1 VPDTELARV
10 LREKRRVRQEHLG
23 WATRAARVSASRT
36 RPRGRA
42 PVVGE
47 ETPTLRRVSPDPY
60 QYVPPRGHE
69 PPPVRAGW
77 VSRESVLRR
86 LTGNPEVPV
95 ALVVAPA
102 GYGKTSVLTEWA
114 ERDGRPFAWIAIEEA
129 DNDPGRLLGSIAGA
143 LHDLEPI
150 GPDVFGALSASHP
163 RFSSAALA
171 RLGEYLR
178 GRVHDFVLV
187 LDDLH
192 LLHDPGSWAVLTA
205 VAEHLRPGSQMALG
219 SRCDPPL
226 HLGRLRAEGKLL
238 ELRAPDLAM
247 SEAESAQLFAEAGLT
262 LDDAEVHT
270 LVDRTEGWPVGLY
283 LASLALRDQA
293 DVGRAVTNF
302 AGDDRIVTD
311 YVGEELLSQLSPA
324 RIRFLMRTSVL
335 DRLSGP
341 LCDAVLERSG
351 SSSELRAMSRANLLL
366 IPLDRT
372 DEWYRYHT
380 LLVDTLRDELHRLE
394 PERAAELHRRASA
407 WYADHGDPDRAI
419 GHALA
424 AEDMRRAGDLIW
436 ANVPLYNTRGRLAT
450 IQRWL
455 ERVPHEEIVRYAPLS
470 LTAAYCGLNTG
481 DADLVARWT
490 SVAAETIERTGADDD
505 GASLR
510 AAVAILRAALAREG
524 IAQMGE
530 DAARAYEL
538 ESDESPWRAL
548 CCFLDGVAQHLAGD
562 HEGARRRLEEGASR
576 SALANVPQ
584 MHALC
589 LAQLAVLDRD
599 DTDGRDAGSQAV
611 HAKSQ
616 AVHSGLSDYPTMAL
630 VFAAAADH
638 HAQRGQVEE
647 AASEMSDAL
656 RLLAMLG
663 DDYAPWY
670 HVEVRAVLARAA
682 LRLSDVPA
690 ARHLLGEAERYL
702 RLTPDAV
709 VLKQLLDEAKA
720 QAEAVLESSV
730 IGPSLLTTA
739 ELRVL
744 QLLPT
749 HLSFREIAG
758 ELYVSTNTVKTQA
771 HAAYRKLDASSRSEA
786 VDRGRV
792 LGLLDEPGG

>member
-1 VPDTELARV
+1 M
-10 LREKRRVRQEHLG
+10 G
-23 WATRAARVSASRT
+23 
-36 RPRGRA
+36 
-42 PVVGE
+42 
-47 ETPTLRRVSPDPY
+47 SP
-60 QYVPPRGHE
+60 Q
-69 PPPVRAGW
+69 
-77 VSRESVLRR
+77 
-86 LTGNPEVPV
+86 VPV

-102 GYGKTSVLTEWA
+102 GYGKTSLLTEWA
-114 ERDGRPFAWIAIEEA
+114 ERDERPFAWIAIEEA

-150 GPDVFGALSASHP
+150 GPDVFGALSAPHP

-171 RLGEYLR
+171 RLGQYLS

-192 LLHDPGSWAVLTA
+192 LLHESDSLDVLNA
-205 VAEHLRPGSQMALG
+205 VAEHLRPGAQVALG
-219 SRCDPPL
+219 SRGDPPL
-226 HLGRLRAEGKLL
+226 HLGRLRAQGKLL
-238 ELRAPDLAM
+238 ELRSPDLAM
-247 SEAESAQLFAEAGLT
+247 RESEAAQLFAEAGLT

-270 LVDRTEGWPVGLY
+270 LVNRTEGWPVGLY
-283 LASLALRDQA
+283 LASLALRDQT
-293 DVGRAVTNF
+293 DVGRAVANF

-311 YVGEELLSQLSPA
+311 YVRDELLSALSPA
-324 RIRFLMRTSVL
+324 QIRFLMRTSVL

-351 SSSELRAMSRANLLL
+351 SSTELREMSRANLLL

-380 LLVDTLRDELHRLE
+380 LLLDTLRDELHRRE
-394 PERAAELHRRASA
+394 PEREAELHRRASA
-407 WYADHGDPDRAI
+407 WYADHDDPDRAI
-419 GHALA
+419 GHALRA
-424 AEDMRRAGDLIW
+424 QDVRRAGDLMW
-436 ANVPLYNTRGRLAT
+436 ASVPLYNTRGRLAT

-455 ERVPHEEIVRYAPLS
+455 ERVPQEEVAGYAPLA
-470 LTAAYCGLNTG
+470 LTAAFCRLNTG
-481 DADLVARWT
+481 EGDLVAQWT
-490 SVAAETIERTGADDD
+490 EVAARAIERDGTDDSTT
-505 GASLR
+505 SLR
-510 AAVAILRAALAREG
+510 SAVAILRAALARDG
-524 IAQMGE
+524 IARMGD

-538 ESDESPWRAL
+538 ESDNSPWRTL

-562 HEGARRRLEEGASR
+562 RDGARRRLEEGASR
-576 SALANVPQ
+576 AALANVPQ

-589 LAQLAVLDRD
+589 LAQLAVLARD
-599 DTDGRDAGSQAV
+599 DPDGRDGGSQAV

-616 AVHSGLSDYPTMAL
+616 AEHSGLSDYPTMAL

-638 HAQRGQVEE
+638 HALRGQVEE
-647 AASEMSDAL
+647 AATEMSQAL
-656 RLLAMLG
+656 GLLAMLG
-663 DDYAPWY
+663 EDYAPWY
-670 HVEVRAVLARAA
+670 HVEVRALLARVA

-690 ARHLLGEAERYL
+690 ARDLLGQAERYL

-709 VLKQLLDEAKA
+709 VLKELLEEATA

-730 IGPSLLTTA
+730 IAPSSLTTA

-786 VDRGRV
+786 VERGRV
-792 LGLLDEPGG
+792 LGLLDEHGG

>member
-1 VPDTELARV
+1 M
-10 LREKRRVRQEHLG
+10 
-23 WATRAARVSASRT
+23 
-36 RPRGRA
+36 A
-42 PVVGE
+42 PVKGE
-47 ETPTLRRVSPDPY
+47 KTPTLQRISPDPY
-60 QYVPPRGHE
+60 QYVPPRGHQ

-86 LTGNPEVPV
+86 LTGSPQVPV

-114 ERDGRPFAWIAIEEA
+114 ERDQRPFAWIAIEEA
-129 DNDPGRLLGSIAGA
+129 DNDPGRLLGSIASA

-150 GPDVFGALSASHP
+150 GPDVFGALSAPHP

-171 RLGEYLR
+171 RLGQYLG

-192 LLHDPGSWAVLTA
+192 LLHDSDSLDVLSA
-205 VAEHLRPGSQMALG
+205 VAEHLRPGAQMALG
-219 SRCDPPL
+219 SRGDPSL
-226 HLGRLRAEGKLL
+226 HLGRLRAQGKLL

-247 SEAESAQLFAEAGLT
+247 AEAEAAQLFDQAGLT

-270 LVDRTEGWPVGLY
+270 LVDHTEGWPVGLY

-293 DVGRAVTNF
+293 NVGPAVASF

-311 YVGEELLSQLSPA
+311 YVREELLSQLSPA
-324 RIRFLMRTSVL
+324 RIQFLMRTSVL

-341 LCDAVLERSG
+341 LCDAVLEQSG
-351 SSSELRAMSRANLLL
+351 SSGELREMSRANLLL
-366 IPLDRT
+366 VPLDRT

-380 LLVDTLRDELHRLE
+380 LLLDTLRDELHRRE
-394 PERAAELHRRASA
+394 PEREVELHRRASA
-407 WYADHGDPDRAI
+407 WYADHDDPDRAI

-424 AEDMRRAGDLIW
+424 AHDIRRAGDLMW
-436 ANVPLYNTRGRLAT
+436 ASFPLYNTRGRLAT

-455 ERVPHEEIVRYAPLS
+455 ERVPHEEITGYAPLA
-470 LTAAYCGLNTG
+470 LTAAHCRLNTG
-481 DADLVARWT
+481 EGDLVAWWT
-490 SVAAETIERTGADDD
+490 DVAARAIEQAGTDDD
-505 GASLR
+505 ASLR
-510 AAVAILRAALAREG
+510 SAVAILRAALARQG
-524 IAQMGE
+524 ITQMGK

-538 ESDESPWRAL
+538 ESEDSPWRTL
-548 CCFLDGVAQHLAGD
+548 CCFLDGVAQYLAGD
-562 HEGARRRLEEGASR
+562 RDGARQRLEEGASR
-576 SALANVPQ
+576 SAMGNVPQ

-589 LAQLAVLDRD
+589 LAQLAVLARD
-599 DTDGRDAGSQAV
+599 DADGRDNGSQAV

-616 AVHSGLSDYPTMAL
+616 VEHSGLSDYPTMAL

-647 AASEMSDAL
+647 AASEMSHAL
-656 RLLAMLG
+656 GLLVRLG
-663 DDYAPWY
+663 EDYIAWY
-670 HVEVRAVLARAA
+670 QVEVRALLARVA

-690 ARHLLGEAERYL
+690 ARDLLGQGARYL

-709 VLKQLLDEAKA
+709 VLKQLLDDANA
-720 QAEAVLESSV
+720 QAEAVLASSV
-730 IGPSLLTTA
+730 IAPSSLTTA

-792 LGLLDEPGG
+792 LGLLDEPGD

>member
-1 VPDTELARV
+1 
-10 LREKRRVRQEHLG
+10 
-23 WATRAARVSASRT
+23 
-36 RPRGRA
+36 
-42 PVVGE
+42 
-47 ETPTLRRVSPDPY
+47 
-60 QYVPPRGHE
+60 
-69 PPPVRAGW
+69 
-77 VSRESVLRR
+77 
-86 LTGNPEVPV
+86 
-95 ALVVAPA
+95 VVAPA

-114 ERDGRPFAWIAIEEA
+114 ERDERPFAWIAIEEA

-150 GPDVFGALSASHP
+150 GPDVFGALSAPHP
-163 RFSSAALA
+163 RFSAAALA
-171 RLGEYLR
+171 RLGQYLSD
-178 GRVHDFVLV
+178 RVHDFVLV

-192 LLHDPGSWAVLTA
+192 LLHESDSLDVLGA
-205 VAEHLRPGSQMALG
+205 VAEHLRPGAQMALG
-219 SRCDPPL
+219 SRGDPPL
-226 HLGRLRAEGKLL
+226 HLGRLRAQGKLL

-247 SEAESAQLFAEAGLT
+247 AEAEGAQLFAEAGLT
-262 LDDAEVHT
+262 LDEAEVRT
-270 LVDRTEGWPVGLY
+270 LVNRTEGWPVGLY

-293 DVGRAVTNF
+293 DVGHAVATF

-311 YVGEELLSQLSPA
+311 YVRDELLSSLSPA

-380 LLVDTLRDELHRLE
+380 LLLDTLRDELHRRE
-394 PERAAELHRRASA
+394 PEREAELHRRASD
-407 WYADHGDPDRAI
+407 WYADHDDPDRAI

-424 AEDMRRAGDLIW
+424 AQDMRRAGDLMW
-436 ANVPLYNTRGRLAT
+436 ANVPLYNTRGRVAT

-455 ERVPHEEIVRYAPLS
+455 ERVPHEEVVGYAPLA
-470 LTAAYCGLNTG
+470 LTAAFCRLNTG
-481 DADLVARWT
+481 EGDLVARWT
-490 SVAAETIERTGADDD
+490 AVAARAIERAGTDDSA
-505 GASLR
+505 ASLR
-510 AAVAILRAALAREG
+510 SAVAILQAALAREG

-538 ESDESPWRAL
+538 ASDDSPWRTL

-562 HEGARRRLEEGASR
+562 RDGARQRLEEGATR
-576 SALANVPQ
+576 AALGNVPQ

-589 LAQLAVLDRD
+589 LAQLAVLARD
-599 DTDGRDAGSQAV
+599 HADGHDDGSQAV

-616 AVHSGLSDYPTMAL
+616 AEHSGLSDYPTMAL

-647 AASEMSDAL
+647 AASEMNHAL
-656 RLLAMLG
+656 GLLAMLG
-663 DDYAPWY
+663 EDYAPWY
-670 HVEVRAVLARAA
+670 HVEVRALLARVA

-690 ARHLLGEAERYL
+690 ARDLLGQAGRYL
-702 RLTPDAV
+702 RLTPDAA
-709 VLKQLLDEAKA
+709 VLKELLDEESA
-720 QAEAVLESSV
+720 QTEAVLESSV
-730 IGPSLLTTA
+730 IAPSSLTTA

-786 VDRGRV
+786 VERGRS
-792 LGLLDEPGG
+792 LGLLDEHGA